1 MDLAALPDQSP
12 YVSETDAPQPAKS
25 QAASPLH
32 AVAPVRPDYDALLG
46 PATDR
51 IISLGGL
58 TAPALGTFTVSS
70 RLRNRNMLSEV
81 DLTPDEIHEVLET
94 ADRLKDMLHTGQPH
108 NYLAGKTLAMFFEH
122 PSTRTRISL
131 QAGMAQLGGQ
141 GIVLNQ
147 GDLQISRGETI
158 GDTAQIFSRYVDGI
172 AARVASH
179 DTLLALAEHATVPV
193 YNALSD
199 KYHPMQSLSDML
211 SLKEQFGAL
220 AGLKLVYVGDGANN
234 MAASLLLA
242 GAALGVH
249 VVIATPAAYQ
259 PDPDVVT
266 RAKWLAGSAGCTVD
280 VMTDPWAAVADADA
294 IYTDVHVSL
303 NQQDGATRAVTLA
316 PYKVTDELMAA
327 AKPSAVFMHCL
338 PMHRGVEVD
347 ASVADGPQS
356 IIFEQAE
363 NRLHLQKAVLLQT
376 MC

>member
-1 MDLAALPDQSP
+1 MDLAALTDQSP
-12 YVSETDAPQPAKS
+12 YIAETETTQPARG
-25 QAASPLH
+25 QAASALH
-32 AVAPVRPDYDALLG
+32 AVAPARPGYDALLG

-51 IISLGGL
+51 IISLGGM

-94 ADRLKDMLHTGQPH
+94 ADRLKDMLHSGQPH

-211 SLKEQFGAL
+211 SLKEQFGLL

-249 VVIATPAAYQ
+249 VVVATPAAYQ

-280 VMTDPWAAVADADA
+280 VTTDPWAAVKDADA

>member
-1 MDLAALPDQSP
+1 MDLVALTDQDHL
-12 YVSETDAPQPAKS
+12 VSETPTSQPTKG
-25 QAASPLH
+25 QASAALH
-32 AVAPVRPDYDALLG
+32 AVASSAPGYEALLA

-51 IISLGGL
+51 IISLGGMATPNL
-58 TAPALGTFTVSS
+58 TTFTVSA
-70 RLRNRNMLSEV
+70 RLRQRNMLSEV

-94 ADRLKDMLHTGQPH
+94 ADRLKDMLHSGQPH
-108 NYLAGKTLAMFFEH
+108 HYLSGKTLAMFFEH

-141 GIVLNQ
+141 AIVLNQ
-147 GDLQISRGETI
+147 NDLQISRGETI
-158 GDTAQIFSRYVDGI
+158 GDTTQIFSRYVDGI

-199 KYHPMQSLSDML
+199 RYHPMQSLSDML
-211 SLKEQFGAL
+211 SLKEQFGEL
-220 AGLKLVYVGDGANN
+220 AGRRLVYVGDGANN

-242 GAALGVH
+242 GAALGVD

-266 RAKWLAGSAGCTVD
+266 RAKWLAGSAGCTVE
-280 VMTDPWAAVADADA
+280 VTTDPWAAVKDADA
-294 IYTDVHVSL
+294 VYTDVHVSL
-303 NQQDGATRAVTLA
+303 NHIDGATRAVTLA
-316 PYKVTDELMAA
+316 PYKVTEELMAA
-327 AKPSAVFMHCL
+327 ARPTAVFMHCL